1 MRLILAALFV
11 LIASPAFAACEI
23 VRDPD
28 WGRETAEQAAQAL
41 CLQLELSRRAVEDQ
55 RQAQI
60 EAEYRL
66 KLQMLELEQRMKQQ
80 MAAIQQLQLPSPPP
94 IAPAF

>member
-41 CLQLELSRRAVEDQ
+41 CLQLELNRRAVEDQ
-55 RQAQI
+55 RRAQI

-80 MAAIQQLQLPSPPP
+80 MAAMQQLQLPSPPP
-94 IAPAF
+94 IVPAF

>member
-41 CLQLELSRRAVEDQ
+41 CLQLELNRRAIEDQ
-55 RQAQI
+55 RRAQL

-66 KLQMLELEQRMKQQ
+66 KLQMLELERRMKQQ
-80 MAAIQQLQLPSPPP
+80 MAAMQQLQLPSPPP
-94 IAPAF
+94 IVPAF